1 MMEDATRAGGEDGF
15 TLEPV
20 ILVKVFPDRVDTL
33 MIEQD
38 GKKAPMVFR
47 TAEEATGYQEYTG
60 NHTEE
65 EGFEIVAGVDGGAQV
80 IAAAL
85 KKTGC
90 GGWRCQSPGPGMARW
105 TSLPPKTSSGSWRR
119 ERWSNHSPRP
129 ASSRAGVL
137 RDPRPFA

>member
-1 MMEDATRAGGEDGF
+1 MTEDATRAGGEDGF

-20 ILVKVFPDRVDTL
+20 ILVRVFPDRVDTL

-38 GKKAPMVFR
+38 GKKAFMVFR

-60 NHTEE
+60 NHTE

-90 GGWRCQSPGPGMARW
+90 GWVALPEPW
-105 TSLPPKTSSGSWRR
+105 TGDGAVDFFTAENFLRLLE
-119 ERWSNHSPRP
+119 ERTLVES
-129 ASSRAGVL
+129 
-137 RDPRPFA
+137 